1 MPDVSLIEFIPANK
15 KVEASALHDNGL
27 LENSFLSKFNGSVE
41 LLILHAEQLKTPNAL
56 DGKTGMSLITNKLET
71 SLDLHNLEQFIDKR
85 YCETRQRY
93 TINCYNSNNLGASEE
108 IQLSLNRSTKYG
120 TFEHSPSSTSSM
132 DIDTQFDKNLCCRNC
147 NEKSNRE
154 KSNEFLEHGLVKY
167 LIDQKESLRE
177 EIKAKNKIID
187 HLFTLKLSLC
197 DEQNF
202 SYKNVQINKSSNE
215 VVNES
220 FFHNC
225 SPQRPSFKENSNDLN
240 ENIMS

>member
-1 MPDVSLIEFIPANK
+1 MADVSLIEFIPANK

-27 LENSFLSKFNGSVE
+27 LENSFLNKFNASDE
-41 LLILHAEQLKTPNAL
+41 LLILHEEQLKTPNAL
-56 DGKTGMSLITNKLET
+56 DGKAGMSLITNKLE
-71 SLDLHNLEQFIDKR
+71 SLLDLHDLEQFIDKR

-93 TINCYNSNNLGASEE
+93 RINCYNSNNLGASRE
-108 IQLSLNRSTKYG
+108 IQSSLNRSTKYG
-120 TFEHSPSSTSSM
+120 TFEHSPSSTSNM
-132 DIDTQFDKNLCCRNC
+132 DIDTLFDKNFVVEIAR
-147 NEKSNRE
+147 KRAIG

-167 LIDQKESLRE
+167 LIDHKEFLRE

-202 SYKNVQINKSSNE
+202 TYKNVQINKSSHK

-220 FFHNC
+220 VFHNC
-225 SPQRPSFKENSNDLN
+225 SPQGPSFKGNSIDLN